1 MRRRQHA
8 RCMGGGG
15 NSQKNNPHMGLVE
28 ADRLAK
34 FSFFKKTSFD
44 LPKLTKFH
52 RSRDF
57 PERAGEV
64 PLTKPTFCGF
74 LGGVTIICP
83 DLI

>member
-64 PLTKPTFCGF
+64 PLTKPTFWGV